1 MDLIVGTVGLFINQ
15 KFDNV
20 HTKKKKKTQD
30 LTRTYGNYNGKQG
43 CKAERIRS
51 VVN

>member
-20 HTKKKKKTQD
+20 HTKKKKKDSRFNKNLWQ
-30 LTRTYGNYNGKQG
+30 LQWEARL
-43 CKAERIRS
+43 
-51 VVN
+51 

>member
-20 HTKKKKKTQD
+20 HTKKKKDSRFNKNLWQ
-30 LTRTYGNYNGKQG
+30 LQWEARL
-43 CKAERIRS
+43 
-51 VVN
+51 